1 MKKETI
7 RINKKVINLDIIV
20 PFNDVTI
27 SKEGSAKLGYN
38 QKTYDGKDLSVV
50 DQMTLMAETL
60 KLSYKDKINYKLYA
74 SHSADISKKTRAR
87 LIKSGYIILEGK
99 EHYIPGR
106 TSNKIYA
113 YNNVT
118 DGDYSLIVDSDLL
131 FIKYDDV
138 FTGKTLAAQL
148 RNNMPLWEGDVP
160 PIFED
165 KSELVWKHL
174 YAKANIPLPEM
185 GDGYDFA
192 GSCHYNNGA
201 ILIKNSY
208 KESFKKIILECRDIV
223 MKEFDELDKFPKFR
237 FFISEVIM
245 SLALIK
251 SGKCDMLPSNF
262 NVITPGLPTSC
273 LPWSV
278 VHYASLGNL
287 NKFTRLSVVKAAI
300 KKWDFNKK

>member
-1 MKKETI
+1 MKTEVKLNT
-7 RINKKVINLDIIV
+7 KVINLDIIV

-60 KLSYKDKINYKLYA
+60 KISYKDNINYKLYA
-74 SHSADISKKTRAR
+74 SHSADISKKTRTR
-87 LIKSGYIILEGK
+87 LIKSGYTILEGK

-160 PIFED
+160 PIFGD
-165 KSELVWKHL
+165 KSEIVWRYL
-174 YAKANIPLPEM
+174 YSKANIHPPKDPFSEI
-185 GDGYDFA
+185 A
-192 GSCHYNNGA
+192 GSSHYNNGA

-208 KESFKKIILECRDIV
+208 KESFKKIILECRDII
-223 MKEFDELDKFPKFR
+223 MEEFDELNKFPKFR
-237 FFISEVIM
+237 HFLAEIIM

-251 SGKCDMLPSNF
+251 SGKCETLPSNF
-262 NVITPGLPTSC
+262 NVLTSE
-273 LPWSV
+273 WSIGYDWNV
-278 VHYASLGNL
+278 VHYGAISNL
-287 NKFTRLSVVKAAI
+287 NKFTMSSVVKNAI
-300 KKWDFNKK
+300 KHWDINKK

>member
-1 MKKETI
+1 M
-7 RINKKVINLDIIV
+7 NKKAIELVTKVVDLDIIV

-27 SKEGSAKLGYN
+27 LKEGSAKLGYN
-38 QKTYDGKDLSVV
+38 QKTYNGEDLSLV

-60 KLSYKDKINYKLYA
+60 KQSYKDKINYKLYA
-74 SHSADISKKTRAR
+74 SHSSDISKKSKER
-87 LIKSGYIILEGK
+87 LVKAGYTILKGK

-113 YNNVT
+113 YNNIT

-148 RNNMPLWEGDVP
+148 RNNMPLWEGAVP
-160 PIFED
+160 PIFGD
-165 KSELVWKHL
+165 KSEIVWRYL
-174 YAKANIPLPEM
+174 YAKANIPPPK
-185 GDGYDFA
+185 DPFSNIA
-192 GSCHYNNGA
+192 GSSHYNNGA

-208 KESFKKIILECRDIV
+208 KESFKKIILECRDVV
-223 MKEFDELDKFPKFR
+223 MKEFDKLDEFPKFR

-245 SLALIK
+245 SLAIIK
-251 SGKCDMLPSNF
+251 SGKCDILPSDF
-262 NVITPGLPTSC
+262 NVITPGLPTEPLS
-273 LPWSV
+273 WSV

>member
-1 MKKETI
+1 M
-7 RINKKVINLDIIV
+7 NKKVIELDTKVVDLDIIV

-27 SKEGSAKLGYN
+27 SKDDSAKLGYN
-38 QKTYDGKDLSVV
+38 QKTYNGEDLSVV

-60 KLSYKDKINYKLYA
+60 KQSYKDKINYKLYA
-74 SHSADISKKTRAR
+74 SHSSNISKKSRAR
-87 LIKSGYIILEGK
+87 LVKAGYTILKGK

-113 YNNVT
+113 YNNIT

-148 RNNMPLWEGDVP
+148 RKNIPLWEGDVP
-160 PIFED
+160 PIFGD
-165 KSELVWKHL
+165 KSDIIWKHL
-174 YAKANIPLPEM
+174 YSKANIPLPEM
-185 GDGYDFA
+185 ETEYDFA

-208 KESFKKIILECRDIV
+208 KESFKKIILECRDII
-223 MKEFDELDKFPKFR
+223 MEEFDELNKFPKFR
-237 FFISEVIM
+237 HFLAEIIM

-251 SGKCDMLPSNF
+251 SGKCETLPSNF
-262 NVITPGLPTSC
+262 NVLTSE
-273 LPWSV
+273 WSIGYDWNV
-278 VHYASLGNL
+278 VHYGAISNL
-287 NKFTRLSVVKAAI
+287 NKFTMSSVVKNAI
-300 KKWDFNKK
+300 KHWDFNKN

>member
-1 MKKETI
+1 MNKKEIELVT
-7 RINKKVINLDIIV
+7 KVVDLDIIV

-27 SKEGSAKLGYN
+27 LKEGSAKLGYN
-38 QKTYDGKDLSVV
+38 QKTYNGEDLSLV

-60 KLSYKDKINYKLYA
+60 KQSYKDKINYKLYA
-74 SHSADISKKTRAR
+74 SHSSDISKNSRER
-87 LIKSGYIILEGK
+87 LVKAGYTILKGK

-113 YNNVT
+113 YNNIT

-148 RNNMPLWEGDVP
+148 RNNMPLWEGAVP
-160 PIFED
+160 PIFGD
-165 KSELVWKHL
+165 KSEIVWRYL
-174 YAKANIPLPEM
+174 YAKANIPAPK
-185 GDGYDFA
+185 DPFSNIA
-192 GSCHYNNGA
+192 GSSHYNNGA

-208 KESFKKIILECRDIV
+208 KESFKKIILECRDVV
-223 MKEFDELDKFPKFR
+223 MEEFDKLDEFPKFR
-237 FFISEVIM
+237 FFIAEVIM
-245 SLALIK
+245 SLAIIK
-251 SGKCDMLPSNF
+251 SGKCDILPSDF
-262 NVITPGLPTSC
+262 NVITPGLPTEP

>member
-1 MKKETI
+1 MKTEVKFNT
-7 RINKKVINLDIIV
+7 KVINLDIIV

-60 KLSYKDKINYKLYA
+60 KQSYKDKINYKLYA
-74 SHSADISKKTRAR
+74 SHSSNISKKSRAR
-87 LIKSGYIILEGK
+87 LVKAGYTILKGK

-113 YNNVT
+113 YNNIT

-148 RNNMPLWEGDVP
+148 RKNIPLWEGDVP
-160 PIFED
+160 PIFGD
-165 KSELVWKHL
+165 KSDIIWKHL
-174 YAKANIPLPEM
+174 YSKANIPLPEM
-185 GDGYDFA
+185 ETEYDFA

-208 KESFKKIILECRDIV
+208 KESFKKIILECRDII
-223 MKEFDELDKFPKFR
+223 MEEFDELNKFPKFR
-237 FFISEVIM
+237 HFLAEIIM

-251 SGKCDMLPSNF
+251 SGKCETLPSNF
-262 NVITPGLPTSC
+262 NVLTSE
-273 LPWSV
+273 WSIGYDWNV
-278 VHYASLGNL
+278 VHYGAISNL
-287 NKFTRLSVVKAAI
+287 NKFTMSSVVKNAI
-300 KKWDFNKK
+300 KHWDFNKN

>member
-1 MKKETI
+1 MKTEVKFNT
-7 RINKKVINLDIIV
+7 KVINLDIIV

-60 KLSYKDKINYKLYA
+60 KISYKDKINYKLYA
-74 SHSADISKKTRAR
+74 SHSADISKKTRTR
-87 LIKSGYIILEGK
+87 LIKSGYTILEGK

-160 PIFED
+160 PIFGD
-165 KSELVWKHL
+165 KSEIVWRYL
-174 YAKANIPLPEM
+174 YSKANIHPPK
-185 GDGYDFA
+185 DPFSDIA
-192 GSCHYNNGA
+192 GSSHYNNGA

-208 KESFKKIILECRDIV
+208 KESFKKIILECRDII
-223 MKEFDELDKFPKFR
+223 MEEFDELDIFPKFR
-237 FFISEVIM
+237 FFIAEIIM

-251 SGKCDMLPSNF
+251 SEECDMLPSDF
-262 NVITPGLPTSC
+262 NVITPGMPTGPC
-273 LPWSV
+273 GWSV

-287 NKFTRLSVVKAAI
+287 NKFTNLSVVKAAI
-300 KKWDFNKK
+300 KNWDINKK

>member
-113 YNNVT
+113 YNNIT

>member
-273 LPWSV
+273 LPW
-278 VHYASLGNL
+278 
-287 NKFTRLSVVKAAI
+287 
-300 KKWDFNKK
+300 

>member
-1 MKKETI
+1 
-7 RINKKVINLDIIV
+7 
-20 PFNDVTI
+20 
-27 SKEGSAKLGYN
+27 
-38 QKTYDGKDLSVV
+38 
-50 DQMTLMAETL
+50 
-60 KLSYKDKINYKLYA
+60 
-74 SHSADISKKTRAR
+74 
-87 LIKSGYIILEGK
+87 
-99 EHYIPGR
+99 
-106 TSNKIYA
+106 
-113 YNNVT
+113 
-118 DGDYSLIVDSDLL
+118 
-131 FIKYDDV
+131 
-138 FTGKTLAAQL
+138 
-148 RNNMPLWEGDVP
+148 MPLWEGDVP

>member
-74 SHSADISKKTRAR
+74 SHSADISKKTRER

-208 KESFKKIILECRDIV
+208 KESFKKTILECRDIV

-262 NVITPGLPTSC
+262 NVITPGLPTPC